1 MENLINRQEEQDLYE
16 IRLEVF
22 EGPLELLLH
31 LIEQAEID
39 IYNIPISEIT
49 DQFLDHIQTMEFL
62 NLQVATD
69 FLLMAATLMQI
80 KARMLLPRPVVENDE
95 DLEEEDPRQE
105 LVERLLEYKKVKKFA
120 SDLQER
126 ETKWSMYYGRSGGHF
141 ADQETAA
148 TSSVDP
154 LGGDISLWDLVQAFG
169 VLLESLTPR
178 LELEGMPQEQY
189 SIQDKMGKILKDL
202 EEIPKI
208 LFTSLFTDNSRKA
221 IVTCFLALLELIR
234 LRKVIVR
241 QNQIF
246 SEIEIYRWEE

>member
-1 MENLINRQEEQDLYE
+1 MENLINRQEEQDLYK

-39 IYNIPISEIT
+39 IYNIPIAEIT
-49 DQFLDHIQTMEFL
+49 DQFLEHIQTMKFL

-95 DLEEEDPRQE
+95 EPEEEDPRQE
-105 LVERLLEYKKVKKFA
+105 LVERLLEYKKVKKVA
-120 SDLQER
+120 AKLQEQ
-126 ETKWSMYYGRSGGHF
+126 ETEWSMYYGRSGGYF

-148 TSSVDP
+148 TSTDP

-202 EEIPKI
+202 AEAPKVY
-208 LFTSLFTDNSRKA
+208 FSSLFNDNSRKA

-234 LRKVIVR
+234 LRKVMVR

-246 SEIEIYRWEE
+246 SEIEIFRWEE